1 MGQVLLQA
9 NRADRDRLRQQ
20 LLDSLREVDWSK
32 GDHWVGIAG
41 NFTPGGVFS
50 VKGTKEVAYAVFNAL
65 TDPAN
70 GGYGRIR
77 HTPRREA
84 DPGAAAVPSQA
95 GYSAQHGHGVTSP
108 DRPDFS

>member
-9 NRADRDRLRQQ
+9 PRADRERLRLQ
-20 LLDSLREVDWSK
+20 LLASLREVDWRK
-32 GDHWVGIAG
+32 GDHWLGIAG

-70 GGYGRIR
+70 GSYNRVR
-77 HTPRREA
+77 SRQPARESA
-84 DPGAAAVPSQA
+84 SMNA
-95 GYSAQHGHGVTSP
+95 GQ
-108 DRPDFS
+108 FS